1 MTKVGKRLSAAGIVC
16 VLAGS
21 VSQVLGA
28 ELRPDPLLSID
39 QNRPVVIERIV
50 EVFRPAF
57 GPGQEATVREALG
70 GMRADHLLAA
80 SLAPNLDGLLA
91 VLKNAETASSVVL
104 AKPNGK
110 SLGDVGKDVVYTPV
124 TPCRIVDTRSGAG
137 GTLNA
142 GDTRNWLASNPSGT
156 FVAQGGSATNCGI
169 AVKPAA
175 VLVNLTVAGTQSGP
189 AFLTAWPFNQ
199 AKPLAASLN
208 WVAAGTQVANAIIL
222 PLCTGGECTSDWSL
236 YASSGTELIVDVMG
250 YFAAPTG
257 GFIAGS
263 CPAGKAVRS
272 VNPDGSVVCE
282 STAGANAMYQPAMR
296 PWVLDL
302 AALGPNFCCYLHGFT
317 DGTNAYLVPYGLN
330 GVAGYSGRLLRIN
343 VDTFTTAATASV
355 DVAAV
360 DGSAVGFY
368 GGFTDGRYGY
378 LAPYSNL
385 SGKHGRVV
393 RVDLQNFTTSGVT
406 ILNLQTV
413 DSALT
418 GFVGGFTDGR
428 YGYMTAYYNTTGPSG
443 RLVRIDL
450 HNFTATPAA
459 VTTLNL
465 ASVDPDLVALSSGFT
480 DGRYGYVLASGY
492 PTSRAKV
499 ARVDLASFAAGG
511 VTILDLAT
519 VDPALKGF
527 AGGFQDG
534 RYGYLIPYN
543 DGAVPHGKLVRID
556 LANFSAAG
564 VTVVDVATVDPALVG
579 FGGGFS
585 DGRYAWLTPY
595 NGSKAARIDL
605 ANFTT
610 SGVRVVDFA
619 TIDASLTGFLG
630 GISTGR
636 YGIAV
641 PSYKSGAWYQ
651 KVVRI
656 QLQEGAGTQ

>member
-1 MTKVGKRLSAAGIVC
+1 M
-16 VLAGS
+16 
-21 VSQVLGA
+21 SQVLGA
-28 ELRPDPLLSID
+28 EFRPDPLLSID

-50 EVFRPAF
+50 EVFRPGF

-104 AKPNGK
+104 AKPMGK
-110 SLGDVGKDVVYTPV
+110 ALGDIGRDVVYTPV

-208 WVAAGTQVANAIIL
+208 WVATGTQVANAIIL
-222 PLCTGGECTSDWSL
+222 PLCTGGGCTSDWSL
-236 YASSGTELIVDVMG
+236 FASSGTELIVDVMG

-282 STAGANAMYQPAMR
+282 STAGTNAIYQPAMR

-302 AALGPNFCCYLHGFT
+302 SPLGAAFCCYAGGFT
-317 DGTNAYLVPYGLN
+317 DGTNGYFVPYAVDG
-330 GVAGYSGRLLRIN
+330 GGAYSGRVLKLN
-343 VDTFTTAATASV
+343 LDTFTTSATASV
-355 DVAAV
+355 DIAAV
-360 DGSAVGFY
+360 DASAVGFIGGFTDGRYGYVVPYVNLGGKHGRLARIDLQNFTTGGVTILNLQAVDSGLAGFY

-378 LAPYSNL
+378 LYSYVNN
-385 SGKHGRVV
+385 SGASGRFV
-393 RVDLQNFTTSGVT
+393 RIDLNNFTATPSAVT
-406 ILNLQTV
+406 WIDLASV
-413 DSALT
+413 DPQLVAHL
-418 GFVGGFTDGR
+418 GGFTDGR
-428 YGYMTAYYNTTGPSG
+428 YGYVFGGGSPTNGKVA
-443 RLVRIDL
+443 RIDL
-450 HNFTATPAA
+450 ANFTT
-459 VTTLNL
+459 
-465 ASVDPDLVALSSGFT
+465 
-480 DGRYGYVLASGY
+480 
-492 PTSRAKV
+492 
-499 ARVDLASFAAGG
+499 GG
-511 VTILDLAT
+511 VTVLDLTT
-519 VDPALKGF
+519 VNPALKGF
-527 AGGFQDG
+527 VGGFQDG
-534 RYGYLIPYN
+534 RYGYLVPYN
-543 DGAVPHGKLVRID
+543 NGAFHGNLVRID
-556 LANFSAAG
+556 LGNFSTSG
-564 VTVVDVATVDPALVG
+564 VTVLDVAAVDAALVG
-579 FGGGFS
+579 FNGGFT
-585 DGRYAWLTPY
+585 DGRYAWLVPY
-595 NGSKAARIDL
+595 LGSKAARVDL
-605 ANFTT
+605 ANFTAA
-610 SGVRVVDFA
+610 GVRAVDFGVL
-619 TIDASLTGFLG
+619 DASLVNFSGGFSNGKYGVMAPYTG
-630 GISTGR
+630 
-636 YGIAV
+636 
-641 PSYKSGAWYQ
+641 PGAIGKH